1 MSKPLFAESDSLN
14 NDQMSDQDSR
24 GKDDQRVA
32 SPFCKRRIA
41 CELPVPVDVVITAHP
56 VSKDGHV
63 PSMNRVDIR

>member
-32 SPFCKRRIA
+32 SPFSNAASR
-41 CELPVPVDVVITAHP
+41 
-56 VSKDGHV
+56 VSCLFL
-63 PSMNRVDIR
+63 